1 MPSREAK
8 RGHQRLFTRVPRRE
22 LCELRLC
29 RVLGSSELPSARS
42 DRRSATIRLRTSSC
56 GYGRYCGSNKV
67 IGTRQREKDEEVVRR
82 MHFLFLILVALM
94 LGMLIF
100 MVDPSPGWDDTGV
113 SAAMVLV
120 ASGLM
125 GAIHP
130 ARAQVWALAVRLW
143 VPLMGFASDPAGF
156 HPASVLALVFATVGA
171 YVGAQVGWFL
181 AESDPAR

>member
-8 RGHQRLFTRVPRRE
+8 RGHQRLFARVPRRE
-22 LCELRLC
+22 FCELRLC

-42 DRRSATIRLRTSSC
+42 DKRSATIRLRTSSC
-56 GYGRYCGSNKV
+56 GCGRYCGSHKV
-67 IGTRQREKDEEVVRR
+67 IGTRQREKEEVVRQ
-82 MHFLFLILVALM
+82 MYFLFLLLVALM

-100 MVDPSPGWDDTGV
+100 MVDSSPGWDDTGV

-130 ARAQVWALAVRLW
+130 ARAWVWALAVGLW
-143 VPLMGFASDPAGF
+143 VPLMGLALDPAGF
-156 HPASVLALVFATVGA
+156 HPASVLALAFATVGA
-171 YVGAQVGWFL
+171 NAGAIVGRFL
-181 AESDPAR
+181 AESNPAR

>member
-1 MPSREAK
+1 
-8 RGHQRLFTRVPRRE
+8 
-22 LCELRLC
+22 
-29 RVLGSSELPSARS
+29 
-42 DRRSATIRLRTSSC
+42 
-56 GYGRYCGSNKV
+56 
-67 IGTRQREKDEEVVRR
+67 VRR

-100 MVDPSPGWDDTGV
+100 MVDSSPGWDDTGV

-130 ARAQVWALAVRLW
+130 ARAQVWALAVGLW